1 MTDEYGMAIEFKP
14 EVQQLQHHLQLQ
26 QQGQGHLQHMQQQL
40 QLQQQHPGLQQDP
53 WAAQV
58 GVPDGMPFGSLKV
71 GVIFDLCS

>member
-14 EVQQLQHHLQLQ
+14 EVQQLQHHLQ
-26 QQGQGHLQHMQQQL
+26 QQGQGQLQHMQQAMQQQL
-40 QLQQQHPGLQQDP
+40 QLQQHPGLQQDP

-71 GVIFDLCS
+71 RGDL